1 MLKTVVSAL
10 LAAHC
15 SALAEQPDPMALQR
29 GEVSSNGS
37 MYEEMSAMSAMTNA
51 ASALEAKMRAQLE
64 TGECQK
70 VESTRNDKQPPGK
83 ANAGIFNRPWTK
95 EMTNLRD
102 GQVYRDI
109 SDTMSACFTLTSHD
123 TPVEEWGMKPA
134 TMPPVPGADVKMAF
148 LFFAN
153 DRIDNE
159 EIWLHWMDEVPE
171 KGWATC
177 AHVPPCF
184 PIVLFLSLLPP
195 SPWSLLQ
202 LPPFDAIVSHSAEVS

>member
-1 MLKTVVSAL
+1 MVSAL

-102 GQVYRDI
+102 GQ
-109 SDTMSACFTLTSHD
+109 
-123 TPVEEWGMKPA
+123 EWGMKPA